1 MNLTP
6 YLIRGLATGGQFAL
20 VAIGYTMVYGILK
33 LINFAHGDLFMLSG
47 IMMIYLA
54 ASFPTMPMWVTILIM
69 IALTVFVGFAI
80 EKCAY
85 SPLRTA
91 PRMSVMISA
100 IGVSYLLQNLVCY
113 VTGGLAKQFPDIPLI
128 SQSVRVFGVKDKLAV
143 FISPLVA
150 VVLMV
155 VLVLIINHTKFG
167 MSMRAVSKD
176 FETAQLTIVPR
187 GQAGGMTI
195 FLPEEDRSYRSKA
208 YMTQQIVSL
217 LGGRAA
223 EELILGDISTG
234 ASSDIQRA
242 TAIARKMVGTYGM
255 SEKLGN
261 VAFDAGTDEV
271 FIGKSMGH
279 TRPYSEKTAA
289 EMDEEIRAII
299 DSAYDQCRRILTAN
313 REQLVAVAE
322 YLLVHETMDAE
333 TFESYFAG
341 EKTSEEH

>member
-155 VLVLIINHTKFG
+155 ILVLIINHTKFG

-176 FETAQLTIVPR
+176 FETAQLMGVKINRVIS
-187 GQAGGMTI
+187 MTFI
-195 FLPEEDRSYRSKA
+195 IGSFLAAVGALLYFTNYPGHQGVYRRC
-208 YMTQQIVSL
+208 
-217 LGGRAA
+217 GGRHR
-223 EELILGDISTG
+223 L
-234 ASSDIQRA
+234 RA
-242 TAIARKMVGTYGM
+242 RRCGGRTAHRRGGE
-255 SEKLGN
+255 S
-261 VAFDAGTDEV
+261 
-271 FIGKSMGH
+271 GKSLRTGGFQRCYLVCTADYHSGH
-279 TRPYSEKTAA
+279 QTHGPL
-289 EMDEEIRAII
+289 
-299 DSAYDQCRRILTAN
+299 RREN
-313 REQLVAVAE
+313 
-322 YLLVHETMDAE
+322 D
-333 TFESYFAG
+333 G
-341 EKTSEEH
+341 EGVRG

>member
-54 ASFPTMPMWVTILIM
+54 AAFPTMPMWVTILLM

-113 VTGGLAKQFPDIPLI
+113 VTGGLAKQFPEIPLI

-150 VVLMV
+150 VILMV

-176 FETAQLTIVPR
+176 FETAQLMGVKINRVIS
-187 GQAGGMTI
+187 MTFI
-195 FLPEEDRSYRSKA
+195 IGSFLA
-208 YMTQQIVSL
+208 AVGAL
-217 LGGRAA
+217 L
-223 EELILGDISTG
+223 
-234 ASSDIQRA
+234 
-242 TAIARKMVGTYGM
+242 
-255 SEKLGN
+255 
-261 VAFDAGTDEV
+261 
-271 FIGKSMGH
+271 
-279 TRPYSEKTAA
+279 
-289 EMDEEIRAII
+289 
-299 DSAYDQCRRILTAN
+299 
-313 REQLVAVAE
+313 
-322 YLLVHETMDAE
+322 
-333 TFESYFAG
+333 YFAKNTGINHMAGSTPGIKAFIAAVVGGIGSVPGAVVGALLIGVVESLAKAFGLADFSDVISFALLIIILVIKPTGLFG
-341 EKTSEEH
+341 EKTTEKV

>member
-155 VLVLIINHTKFG
+155 ILVLIINHTKFG

-176 FETAQLTIVPR
+176 FETAQLMGVKINRVIS
-187 GQAGGMTI
+187 MTFI
-195 FLPEEDRSYRSKA
+195 IGSFLA
-208 YMTQQIVSL
+208 AVGAL
-217 LGGRAA
+217 L
-223 EELILGDISTG
+223 
-234 ASSDIQRA
+234 
-242 TAIARKMVGTYGM
+242 
-255 SEKLGN
+255 
-261 VAFDAGTDEV
+261 
-271 FIGKSMGH
+271 
-279 TRPYSEKTAA
+279 
-289 EMDEEIRAII
+289 
-299 DSAYDQCRRILTAN
+299 
-313 REQLVAVAE
+313 
-322 YLLVHETMDAE
+322 
-333 TFESYFAG
+333 YFAKNTGINHMAGSTPGIKAFIAAVVGGIGSVPGAVVGALLIGVVESLAKAFGLADFSDVISFALLIIILVIKPTGLFG
-341 EKTSEEH
+341 EKTMEKV

>member
-54 ASFPTMPMWVTILIM
+54 ASFPTMPLWVTILIM

-113 VTGGLAKQFPDIPLI
+113 ITGGLAKQFPDIPLI
-128 SQSVRVFGVKDKLAV
+128 SQSVRILGVKDKLAV

-176 FETAQLTIVPR
+176 FETAQLMGVKINRVISMTFIIGSFLAAVGALLYFAKNTGINHMAGSTPGIKAFIAAVVGGIGSVP
-187 GQAGGMTI
+187 GAVVGALIIGVVES
-195 FLPEEDRSYRSKA
+195 LAKA
-208 YMTQQIVSL
+208 FGLADFSDVISFAL
-217 LGGRAA
+217 
-223 EELILGDISTG
+223 LILILVIKPTG
-234 ASSDIQRA
+234 
-242 TAIARKMVGTYGM
+242 
-255 SEKLGN
+255 L
-261 VAFDAGTDEV
+261 F
-271 FIGKSMGH
+271 
-279 TRPYSEKTAA
+279 
-289 EMDEEIRAII
+289 
-299 DSAYDQCRRILTAN
+299 
-313 REQLVAVAE
+313 
-322 YLLVHETMDAE
+322 
-333 TFESYFAG
+333 G
-341 EKTSEEH
+341 EKTTEKV

>member
-54 ASFPTMPMWVTILIM
+54 ASFPTMPLWVTILIM

-113 VTGGLAKQFPDIPLI
+113 ITGGLAKQFPDIPLI
-128 SQSVRVFGVKDKLAV
+128 SQSVKILGVKDKLAV
-143 FISPLVA
+143 FVSPLVA

-176 FETAQLTIVPR
+176 FETAQLMGVKINRVIS
-187 GQAGGMTI
+187 MTFI
-195 FLPEEDRSYRSKA
+195 IGSFLA
-208 YMTQQIVSL
+208 AVGAL
-217 LGGRAA
+217 L
-223 EELILGDISTG
+223 
-234 ASSDIQRA
+234 
-242 TAIARKMVGTYGM
+242 
-255 SEKLGN
+255 
-261 VAFDAGTDEV
+261 
-271 FIGKSMGH
+271 
-279 TRPYSEKTAA
+279 
-289 EMDEEIRAII
+289 
-299 DSAYDQCRRILTAN
+299 
-313 REQLVAVAE
+313 
-322 YLLVHETMDAE
+322 
-333 TFESYFAG
+333 YFAKNTGINHMAGSTPGIKAFIAAVVGGIGSVPGAVVGALLIGVVESLAKAFGLADFSDVISFALLIIILVIKPTGLFG
-341 EKTSEEH
+341 EKTTEKV

>member
-155 VLVLIINHTKFG
+155 ILVLIINHTKFG

-176 FETAQLTIVPR
+176 FETAQLMGVKINRVIS
-187 GQAGGMTI
+187 MTFI
-195 FLPEEDRSYRSKA
+195 IGSFLA
-208 YMTQQIVSL
+208 AVGAL
-217 LGGRAA
+217 L
-223 EELILGDISTG
+223 
-234 ASSDIQRA
+234 
-242 TAIARKMVGTYGM
+242 
-255 SEKLGN
+255 
-261 VAFDAGTDEV
+261 
-271 FIGKSMGH
+271 
-279 TRPYSEKTAA
+279 
-289 EMDEEIRAII
+289 
-299 DSAYDQCRRILTAN
+299 
-313 REQLVAVAE
+313 
-322 YLLVHETMDAE
+322 
-333 TFESYFAG
+333 YFAKNTGINHMAGSTPGIKAFIAAVVGGIGSVAGAVVGALLIGVVESLAKAFGLADFSDVISFALLIIILVIKPTGLFG
-341 EKTSEEH
+341 EKTTEKV

>member
-155 VLVLIINHTKFG
+155 ILVLIINHTKFG

-176 FETAQLTIVPR
+176 FETAQLMGVKINRVIS
-187 GQAGGMTI
+187 MTFI
-195 FLPEEDRSYRSKA
+195 IGSFLA
-208 YMTQQIVSL
+208 AVGAL
-217 LGGRAA
+217 L
-223 EELILGDISTG
+223 
-234 ASSDIQRA
+234 
-242 TAIARKMVGTYGM
+242 
-255 SEKLGN
+255 
-261 VAFDAGTDEV
+261 
-271 FIGKSMGH
+271 
-279 TRPYSEKTAA
+279 
-289 EMDEEIRAII
+289 
-299 DSAYDQCRRILTAN
+299 
-313 REQLVAVAE
+313 
-322 YLLVHETMDAE
+322 
-333 TFESYFAG
+333 YFAKNTGINHMAGSTPGIKAFIAAVVGGIGSVPGAVVGALLIGVGESLAKAFGLADFSDVISFALLIIILVIKPTGLFG
-341 EKTSEEH
+341 EKTTEKV

>member
-1 MNLTP
+1 M

-155 VLVLIINHTKFG
+155 ILVLIINHTKFG

-176 FETAQLTIVPR
+176 FETAQLMGVKINRVISMTFIIHMAGSTPGIKAFIAAVVGGIGSVP
-187 GQAGGMTI
+187 GAVVGALLIGVVES
-195 FLPEEDRSYRSKA
+195 LAKA
-208 YMTQQIVSL
+208 FGLADFSDVISFAL
-217 LGGRAA
+217 LII
-223 EELILGDISTG
+223 ILVIKPTG
-234 ASSDIQRA
+234 
-242 TAIARKMVGTYGM
+242 
-255 SEKLGN
+255 L
-261 VAFDAGTDEV
+261 F
-271 FIGKSMGH
+271 
-279 TRPYSEKTAA
+279 
-289 EMDEEIRAII
+289 
-299 DSAYDQCRRILTAN
+299 
-313 REQLVAVAE
+313 
-322 YLLVHETMDAE
+322 
-333 TFESYFAG
+333 G
-341 EKTSEEH
+341 EKTTEKV

>member
-155 VLVLIINHTKFG
+155 ILVLIINHTKFG

-176 FETAQLTIVPR
+176 FETAQLMGVKINRVIS
-187 GQAGGMTI
+187 MTFI
-195 FLPEEDRSYRSKA
+195 IGSFLA
-208 YMTQQIVSL
+208 AVGAL
-217 LGGRAA
+217 L
-223 EELILGDISTG
+223 
-234 ASSDIQRA
+234 
-242 TAIARKMVGTYGM
+242 
-255 SEKLGN
+255 
-261 VAFDAGTDEV
+261 
-271 FIGKSMGH
+271 
-279 TRPYSEKTAA
+279 
-289 EMDEEIRAII
+289 
-299 DSAYDQCRRILTAN
+299 
-313 REQLVAVAE
+313 
-322 YLLVHETMDAE
+322 
-333 TFESYFAG
+333 YFAKNTGINHMTGSTPGIKAFIAAVVGGIGSVPGAVVGALLIGVVESLAKAFGLADFSDVISFALLIIILVIKPTGLFG
-341 EKTSEEH
+341 EKTTEKV

>member
-128 SQSVRVFGVKDKLAV
+128 SQSIRVFGVKDKLAV

-155 VLVLIINHTKFG
+155 ILVLIINHTKFG

-176 FETAQLTIVPR
+176 FETAQLMGVKINRVISMTFIIGSFLAAVGALLYFAKNTGINHMAGSTPGIKAFIAAVVGGIGSVSGSVIAAFIYYASSEWWLRFLDLETYTASGARVP
-187 GQAGGMTI
+187 
-195 FLPEEDRSYRSKA
+195 
-208 YMTQQIVSL
+208 L
-217 LGGRAA
+217 LGYGFRMVVFSVLIMIVVLFFRKGIMGTREVSVYDDIRKIGRFFTRKSAA
-223 EELILGDISTG
+223 KGGD
-234 ASSDIQRA
+234 AQ
-242 TAIARKMVGTYGM
+242 
-255 SEKLGN
+255 
-261 VAFDAGTDEV
+261 
-271 FIGKSMGH
+271 
-279 TRPYSEKTAA
+279 
-289 EMDEEIRAII
+289 
-299 DSAYDQCRRILTAN
+299 
-313 REQLVAVAE
+313 
-322 YLLVHETMDAE
+322 
-333 TFESYFAG
+333 
-341 EKTSEEH
+341 

>member
-150 VVLMV
+150 VVLMAI
-155 VLVLIINHTKFG
+155 LVLIINHTKFG

-176 FETAQLTIVPR
+176 FETAQLMGVKINRVIS
-187 GQAGGMTI
+187 MTFI
-195 FLPEEDRSYRSKA
+195 IGSFLA
-208 YMTQQIVSL
+208 AVGAL
-217 LGGRAA
+217 L
-223 EELILGDISTG
+223 
-234 ASSDIQRA
+234 
-242 TAIARKMVGTYGM
+242 
-255 SEKLGN
+255 
-261 VAFDAGTDEV
+261 
-271 FIGKSMGH
+271 
-279 TRPYSEKTAA
+279 
-289 EMDEEIRAII
+289 
-299 DSAYDQCRRILTAN
+299 
-313 REQLVAVAE
+313 
-322 YLLVHETMDAE
+322 
-333 TFESYFAG
+333 YFAKNTGINHMAGSTPGIKAFIAAVVGGIGSVPGAVVGALLIGVVESLAKAFGLADFSDVISFALLIIILVIKPTGLFG
-341 EKTSEEH
+341 EKTTEKV

>member
-54 ASFPTMPMWVTILIM
+54 AAFPTMPMWVTILLM

-113 VTGGLAKQFPDIPLI
+113 ITGGLAKQFPEIPLI

-150 VVLMV
+150 VILMV

-176 FETAQLTIVPR
+176 FETAQLMGVKINRVIS
-187 GQAGGMTI
+187 MTFI
-195 FLPEEDRSYRSKA
+195 IGSFLA
-208 YMTQQIVSL
+208 AVGAL
-217 LGGRAA
+217 L
-223 EELILGDISTG
+223 
-234 ASSDIQRA
+234 
-242 TAIARKMVGTYGM
+242 
-255 SEKLGN
+255 
-261 VAFDAGTDEV
+261 
-271 FIGKSMGH
+271 
-279 TRPYSEKTAA
+279 
-289 EMDEEIRAII
+289 
-299 DSAYDQCRRILTAN
+299 
-313 REQLVAVAE
+313 
-322 YLLVHETMDAE
+322 
-333 TFESYFAG
+333 YFAKNTGVNHMAGSTPGIKAFIAAVVGGIGSVPGAVVGALLIGVVESLAKAFGLADFSDVISFALLIIILVIKPTGLFG
-341 EKTSEEH
+341 EKTTEKV

>member
-54 ASFPTMPMWVTILIM
+54 ASFPTMPLWVTILIM
-69 IALTVFVGFAI
+69 IALTMFVGFAI

-113 VTGGLAKQFPDIPLI
+113 ITGGLAKQFPDIPLI
-128 SQSVRVFGVKDKLAV
+128 SQSVKILGVKDKLAV
-143 FISPLVA
+143 FVSPLVA

-176 FETAQLTIVPR
+176 FETAQLMGVKINRVISMTFIIGSFLAAVGALLYFAKNTGINHMAGSTPGIKAFIAAVVGGIGSVP
-187 GQAGGMTI
+187 GAVVGALIIGVVES
-195 FLPEEDRSYRSKA
+195 LAKA
-208 YMTQQIVSL
+208 FGLADFSDVISFAL
-217 LGGRAA
+217 
-223 EELILGDISTG
+223 LILILVIKPTG
-234 ASSDIQRA
+234 
-242 TAIARKMVGTYGM
+242 
-255 SEKLGN
+255 L
-261 VAFDAGTDEV
+261 F
-271 FIGKSMGH
+271 
-279 TRPYSEKTAA
+279 
-289 EMDEEIRAII
+289 
-299 DSAYDQCRRILTAN
+299 
-313 REQLVAVAE
+313 
-322 YLLVHETMDAE
+322 
-333 TFESYFAG
+333 G
-341 EKTSEEH
+341 EKTTEKV

>member
-155 VLVLIINHTKFG
+155 ILVLIINHTKFG

-176 FETAQLTIVPR
+176 FETALLMGVKINRVIS
-187 GQAGGMTI
+187 MTFI
-195 FLPEEDRSYRSKA
+195 IGSFLA
-208 YMTQQIVSL
+208 AVGAL
-217 LGGRAA
+217 L
-223 EELILGDISTG
+223 
-234 ASSDIQRA
+234 
-242 TAIARKMVGTYGM
+242 
-255 SEKLGN
+255 
-261 VAFDAGTDEV
+261 
-271 FIGKSMGH
+271 
-279 TRPYSEKTAA
+279 
-289 EMDEEIRAII
+289 
-299 DSAYDQCRRILTAN
+299 
-313 REQLVAVAE
+313 
-322 YLLVHETMDAE
+322 
-333 TFESYFAG
+333 YFAKNTGINHMAGSTPGIKAFIAAVVGGIGSVPGAVVGALLIGVVESLAKAFGLADFSDVISFALLIIILVIKPTGLFG
-341 EKTSEEH
+341 EKTTEKV

>member
-1 MNLTP
+1 
-6 YLIRGLATGGQFAL
+6 
-20 VAIGYTMVYGILK
+20 
-33 LINFAHGDLFMLSG
+33 MLSG

-69 IALTVFVGFAI
+69 IALTVLVGFAI

-155 VLVLIINHTKFG
+155 ILVLIINHTKFG

-176 FETAQLTIVPR
+176 FETAQLMGVKINRVIS
-187 GQAGGMTI
+187 MTFI
-195 FLPEEDRSYRSKA
+195 IGSFLA
-208 YMTQQIVSL
+208 AVGAL
-217 LGGRAA
+217 L
-223 EELILGDISTG
+223 
-234 ASSDIQRA
+234 
-242 TAIARKMVGTYGM
+242 
-255 SEKLGN
+255 
-261 VAFDAGTDEV
+261 
-271 FIGKSMGH
+271 
-279 TRPYSEKTAA
+279 
-289 EMDEEIRAII
+289 
-299 DSAYDQCRRILTAN
+299 
-313 REQLVAVAE
+313 
-322 YLLVHETMDAE
+322 
-333 TFESYFAG
+333 YFAKNTGINHMAGSTPGIKAFIAAVVGGIGSGPGAVVGALLIGVVESLAKAFGLADFSDVISFALLIIILVIKPTGLFG
-341 EKTSEEH
+341 EKTTEKV

>member
-54 ASFPTMPMWVTILIM
+54 AAFPTMPMWVTILLM

-113 VTGGLAKQFPDIPLI
+113 ITGGLAKQFPEIPLI

-150 VVLMV
+150 VILMV

-176 FETAQLTIVPR
+176 FETAQLMGVKINRVIS
-187 GQAGGMTI
+187 MTFI
-195 FLPEEDRSYRSKA
+195 IGSFLA
-208 YMTQQIVSL
+208 AVGAL
-217 LGGRAA
+217 L
-223 EELILGDISTG
+223 
-234 ASSDIQRA
+234 
-242 TAIARKMVGTYGM
+242 
-255 SEKLGN
+255 
-261 VAFDAGTDEV
+261 
-271 FIGKSMGH
+271 
-279 TRPYSEKTAA
+279 
-289 EMDEEIRAII
+289 
-299 DSAYDQCRRILTAN
+299 
-313 REQLVAVAE
+313 
-322 YLLVHETMDAE
+322 
-333 TFESYFAG
+333 YFAKNTGINHMAGSTPGIKAFIAAVVGGIGSVPGAVVGALLIGVVESLAKAFGLADFSDVISFALLIIILVIKPTGLFG
-341 EKTSEEH
+341 EQTTEKV

>member
-113 VTGGLAKQFPDIPLI
+113 ITGGLAKQFPEIPLI

-176 FETAQLTIVPR
+176 FETAQLMGVKINRVIS
-187 GQAGGMTI
+187 MTFI
-195 FLPEEDRSYRSKA
+195 IGSFLA
-208 YMTQQIVSL
+208 AVGAL
-217 LGGRAA
+217 L
-223 EELILGDISTG
+223 
-234 ASSDIQRA
+234 
-242 TAIARKMVGTYGM
+242 
-255 SEKLGN
+255 
-261 VAFDAGTDEV
+261 
-271 FIGKSMGH
+271 
-279 TRPYSEKTAA
+279 
-289 EMDEEIRAII
+289 
-299 DSAYDQCRRILTAN
+299 
-313 REQLVAVAE
+313 
-322 YLLVHETMDAE
+322 
-333 TFESYFAG
+333 YFAKNTGINHMAGSTPGIKAFIAAVVGGIGSVPGAVVGALIIGVVESLAKAFGLADFSDVISFALLIIILVIKPTGLFG
-341 EKTSEEH
+341 EKTTEKV

>member
-155 VLVLIINHTKFG
+155 ILVLIINHTKFG

-176 FETAQLTIVPR
+176 FETAQLMGVKINR
-187 GQAGGMTI
+187 IISMTFI
-195 FLPEEDRSYRSKA
+195 IGSFLA
-208 YMTQQIVSL
+208 AVGAL
-217 LGGRAA
+217 L
-223 EELILGDISTG
+223 
-234 ASSDIQRA
+234 
-242 TAIARKMVGTYGM
+242 
-255 SEKLGN
+255 
-261 VAFDAGTDEV
+261 
-271 FIGKSMGH
+271 
-279 TRPYSEKTAA
+279 
-289 EMDEEIRAII
+289 
-299 DSAYDQCRRILTAN
+299 
-313 REQLVAVAE
+313 
-322 YLLVHETMDAE
+322 
-333 TFESYFAG
+333 YFAKNTGINHMAGSTPGIKAFIAAVVGGIGSVPGAVVGALLIGVVESLAKAFGLADFSDVISFALLIIILVIKPTGLFG
-341 EKTSEEH
+341 EKTTEKV

>member
-155 VLVLIINHTKFG
+155 ILVLIINHTKFG

-176 FETAQLTIVPR
+176 FETAQLMGVKINRVIS
-187 GQAGGMTI
+187 MTFI
-195 FLPEEDRSYRSKA
+195 IGSFLA
-208 YMTQQIVSL
+208 AVGAL
-217 LGGRAA
+217 L
-223 EELILGDISTG
+223 
-234 ASSDIQRA
+234 
-242 TAIARKMVGTYGM
+242 
-255 SEKLGN
+255 
-261 VAFDAGTDEV
+261 
-271 FIGKSMGH
+271 
-279 TRPYSEKTAA
+279 
-289 EMDEEIRAII
+289 
-299 DSAYDQCRRILTAN
+299 
-313 REQLVAVAE
+313 
-322 YLLVHETMDAE
+322 
-333 TFESYFAG
+333 YFAKNTGINHMAGSTPGIKAFIAAVVGGIGSVPGAVVGALLIGVVESLAKAFGLADFSDVISFALLIIILVIKPTGLFG
-341 EKTSEEH
+341 EKTTERV

>member
-1 MNLTP
+1 MAAKFFP
-6 YLIRGLATGGQFAL
+6 YLLAGISVGGQYAL
-20 VAIGYTMVYGILK
+20 IAIGYTMVYGILK

-155 VLVLIINHTKFG
+155 ILVLIINHTKFG

-176 FETAQLTIVPR
+176 FETAQLMGVKINRVIS
-187 GQAGGMTI
+187 MTFI
-195 FLPEEDRSYRSKA
+195 IGSFLA
-208 YMTQQIVSL
+208 AVGAL
-217 LGGRAA
+217 L
-223 EELILGDISTG
+223 
-234 ASSDIQRA
+234 
-242 TAIARKMVGTYGM
+242 
-255 SEKLGN
+255 
-261 VAFDAGTDEV
+261 
-271 FIGKSMGH
+271 
-279 TRPYSEKTAA
+279 
-289 EMDEEIRAII
+289 
-299 DSAYDQCRRILTAN
+299 
-313 REQLVAVAE
+313 
-322 YLLVHETMDAE
+322 
-333 TFESYFAG
+333 YFAKNTGINHMAGSTPGIKAFIAAVVGGIGSVPGAVVGALLIGVVESLAKAFGLADFSDVISFALLIIILVIKPTGLFG
-341 EKTSEEH
+341 EKTTEKV

>member
-128 SQSVRVFGVKDKLAV
+128 SQSIRVFGVKDKLAV

-155 VLVLIINHTKFG
+155 ILVLIINHTKFG
-167 MSMRAVSKD
+167 MSMRAVSTD
-176 FETAQLTIVPR
+176 FETAQLMGVKINRVIS
-187 GQAGGMTI
+187 MTFI
-195 FLPEEDRSYRSKA
+195 IGSFLA
-208 YMTQQIVSL
+208 AVGAL
-217 LGGRAA
+217 L
-223 EELILGDISTG
+223 
-234 ASSDIQRA
+234 
-242 TAIARKMVGTYGM
+242 
-255 SEKLGN
+255 
-261 VAFDAGTDEV
+261 
-271 FIGKSMGH
+271 
-279 TRPYSEKTAA
+279 
-289 EMDEEIRAII
+289 
-299 DSAYDQCRRILTAN
+299 
-313 REQLVAVAE
+313 
-322 YLLVHETMDAE
+322 
-333 TFESYFAG
+333 YFAKNTGINHMAGSTPGIKAFIAAVVGGIGSVPGAVVGALLIGVVESLAKAFGLADFSDVISFALLIIILVIKPTGLFG
-341 EKTSEEH
+341 EKTTEKV